1 MFYICFFNLIQWG
14 SLLNGIAALFPE
26 RVRDLIH
33 LDYKIQRSDILIML
47 LVTIMTLV
55 FDLTVAF
62 VGGVFIAVFVYVW
75 DSSNRVVVDRE
86 LSEDGMNVTYN
97 ISGPLFFATSQSF
110 LDTFPAEEIEHDPE
124 DVILLLE
131 GAEIFDSS
139 GMVAL
144 KKLHDRFEALG
155 KVAALSSLS
164 PTSRRIMEKS
174 ASMWEGV
181 SFLEVEEID
190 EEALESI
197 PSNIGPQGDM

>member
-1 MFYICFFNLIQWG
+1 MYVRLVIEVSGFLFVLE
-14 SLLNGIAALFPE
+14 LLAEN
-26 RVRDLIH
+26 
-33 LDYKIQRSDILIML
+33 
-47 LVTIMTLV
+47 
-55 FDLTVAF
+55 LTVPQRA
-62 VGGVFIAVFVYVW
+62 G
-75 DSSNRVVVDRE
+75 
-86 LSEDGMNVTYN
+86 
-97 ISGPLFFATSQSF
+97 
-110 LDTFPAEEIEHDPE
+110 
-124 DVILLLE
+124 

-197 PSNIGPQGDM
+197 PSNIGPHGDM